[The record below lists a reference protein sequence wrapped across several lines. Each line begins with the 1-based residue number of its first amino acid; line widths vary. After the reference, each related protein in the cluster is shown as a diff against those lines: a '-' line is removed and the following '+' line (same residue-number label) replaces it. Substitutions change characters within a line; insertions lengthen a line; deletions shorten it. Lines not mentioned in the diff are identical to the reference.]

1 MDWSQVVKKA
11 VALSDG
17 SGYLTFDQVNGLI
30 TEPRKA
36 EPEDVEALLTALNKN
51 GIRVVEK

>member
-1 MDWSQVVKKA
+1 MDWSEVVKKA

-17 SGYLTFDQVNGLI
+17 AGYLTFDQVNGLI

-36 EPEDVEALLTALNKN
+36 EPEDVEVPLAALNNN
-51 GIRVVEK
+51 GIRLVEK